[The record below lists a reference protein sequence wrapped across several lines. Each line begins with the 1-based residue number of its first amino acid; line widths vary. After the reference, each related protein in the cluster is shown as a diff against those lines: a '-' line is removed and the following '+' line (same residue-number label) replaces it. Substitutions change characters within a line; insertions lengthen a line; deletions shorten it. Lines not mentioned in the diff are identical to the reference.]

1 MQAVQVYEIWHCGQ
15 KKFHQTNSPFST
27 FSINN
32 FLQKKIYPTIFYMT
46 FSTIKLSTKEFTI
59 LLIAWISEFRTV
71 VHFFYRIQF
80 DTRDFG
86 CFSTGCNTAPSPSLS
101 FASHQ
106 PLTTPWLTLSRILCK
121 VFEVLWPAKDIP
133 CSELMWNQS
142 LKLPSTLIYLVFLAE
157 DNLGFDSDDWVMEA

>member
-59 LLIAWISEFRTV
+59 LLIAWISEIRTV

-142 LKLPSTLIYLVFLAE
+142 LNLPSTLIYLVLWPW
-157 DNLGFDSDDWVMEA
+157 LSLLKIT

>member
-15 KKFHQTNSPFST
+15 QKFHQTNSPLNIFHKQLSTKKFPQQFS
-27 FSINN
+27 
-32 FLQKKIYPTIFYMT
+32 LT

-59 LLIAWISEFRTV
+59 LLIAWISEIRTV

-142 LKLPSTLIYLVFLAE
+142 LNLPSTLIYLVLWPW
-157 DNLGFDSDDWVMEA
+157 LSLLKIT